1 MTEGKVAIALSGGE
15 DSSVAALLLK
25 KAGYEVT
32 GIYLRL
38 WDSVYS
44 RQQECQA
51 ERVCHILDIPF
62 HVLVLHEEFRRYVVD
77 YFCREYRQGRT
88 PNPCIA
94 CNQHI
99 KFGCLFRRALSL
111 GVDYLATGHYARVE
125 CSSGS
130 YFLLKAV
137 DASKDQSYFL
147 YTLTQEKLRR
157 ILFPVGNYTKTRVK
171 QIAMQEGLSLASRP
185 SQDIC
190 FISQKNY
197 RAFLEQYFP
206 GMPGEITD
214 TEGKLLGQHRGIAF
228 YTVGQRHGLGLASGE
243 ALYVVR
249 IEPENNRVVLGGGE
263 ELYGQEV
270 IAGDLNWVSG
280 EAPSGDNVVTARIRY
295 KGREAAAT
303 LRAGQDCTHIWFLQP
318 QRAIASG
325 QAIVFYSGDRVLGGG
340 IIDSSRPAAPHSKGG
355 AYVTAT

>member
-1 MTEGKVAIALSGGE
+1 MAEGRVAIALSGGE

-25 KAGYEVT
+25 RAGYEVT

-38 WDSVYS
+38 WDSVHS
-44 RQQECQA
+44 WQQEYQA

-62 HVLVLHEEFRRYVVD
+62 HVVVLHEEFRRYVVD
-77 YFCREYRQGRT
+77 YFCWEYRQGRT

-99 KFGCLFRRALSL
+99 KFGCLFRHALSL
-111 GVDYLATGHYARVE
+111 GVDYLATGHYARIE
-125 CSSGS
+125 CSSGN

-147 YTLTQEKLRR
+147 YTLSQEKLRH
-157 ILFPVGNYTKTRVK
+157 ILFPLGSYTKTVVN
-171 QIAMQEGLSLASRP
+171 QIARQEGLSLASRP
-185 SQDIC
+185 SQDVC

-197 RAFLEQYFP
+197 RAFLEQYFS

-214 TEGKLLGQHRGIAF
+214 TGGRLLGQHQGVVS
-228 YTVGQRHGLGLASGE
+228 YTVGQRHGLGLALGR

-249 IEPENNRVVLGGGE
+249 IEPENNRVVLGGKE

-270 IAGDLNWVSG
+270 IARDLRWVGG
-280 EAPSGDNVVTARIRY
+280 EAPLGDGNVTARIRY
-295 KGREAAAT
+295 RGREVAAT
-303 LRAGQDCTHIWFLQP
+303 LLSGQDCAHIWFLQP